1 MEMKGWPIFSSTLN
15 IAEYSAV
22 VDFTFKQTDSKL
34 GVERC
39 HFVEIRQM
47 R

>member
-1 MEMKGWPIFSSTLN
+1 MEMRGWPIFSSTN
-15 IAEYSAV
+15 IADYSAV
-22 VDFTFKQTDSKL
+22 VDVTFKQIDSKL